1 MESKNRYLKTEIK
14 EERLK
19 DKKIITMEPL
29 AVEPEEWQAFR
40 KEAQPLE
47 REHLELRILLR
58 DAETDLRANPEDEK
72 LEAKVKYL
80 KKRLEELEKKAPW
93 INSDAPLEIQL
104 WGGVWGC

>member
-1 MESKNRYLKTEIK
+1 METKNRDLKREIK

-19 DKKIITMEPL
+19 NKKITTMEPL
-29 AVEPEEWQAFR
+29 AVEPEEWQTFR

-47 REHLELRILLR
+47 NEYLELRVLHR
-58 DAETDLRANPEDEK
+58 DAEVALRANPENEHLK
-72 LEAKVKYL
+72 AKVKYL

-93 INSDAPLEIQL
+93 ISSDAPREILL

>member
-1 MESKNRYLKTEIK
+1 LKKEIK

-19 DKKIITMEPL
+19 NKKIITMEPL
-29 AVEPEEWQAFR
+29 AADPEEWQAFR
-40 KEAQPLE
+40 KEAEPLE
-47 REHLELRILLR
+47 REHLELRVLLR
-58 DAETDLRANPEDEK
+58 DAETDLGANPEDEK
-72 LEAKVKYL
+72 LKAKVKYL

>member
-1 MESKNRYLKTEIK
+1 METKNRDLKREIK

-19 DKKIITMEPL
+19 NKKIITMVPR

-47 REHLELRILLR
+47 NEHLELRVLLR
-58 DAETDLRANPEDEK
+58 DAETDLGANPEDEK
-72 LEAKVKYL
+72 LKAKVKYL

-93 INSDAPLEIQL
+93 INSDTPLEIQL
-104 WGGVWGC
+104 WGGIWGC